1 MTSDKWA
8 VRPAGGQIEGGTRE
22 VGIYKNGPNAAARTR
37 MAWRGEGVNI
47 EKRENRFADSE
58 SCRGAGGASAAV
70 P

>member
-1 MTSDKWA
+1 MW
-8 VRPAGGQIEGGTRE
+8 GE
-22 VGIYKNGPNAAARTR
+22 GIYKNGSNAVARTR
-37 MAWRGEGVNI
+37 MAWRGEGINI